1 LKAAEA
7 QKPPATIEASAGET
21 CAERV
26 VQAAAAL
33 AEEDY
38 TTALGLLLGD
48 ERVEA
53 AKDGQGNAMVV
64 GPTRD
69 PLYFEQPFSNR
80 LDQMID
86 HGQCEHTL
94 FRQFDSCIHAFMM
107 DWLWR

>member
-1 LKAAEA
+1 MEAAEA

-26 VQAAAAL
+26 AQAAAAL

-53 AKDGQGNAMVV
+53 AKDGKGNAMVV
-64 GPTRD
+64 SS
-69 PLYFEQPFSNR
+69 QA
-80 LDQMID
+80 I
-86 HGQCEHTL
+86 H
-94 FRQFDSCIHAFMM
+94 CISSS
-107 DWLWR
+107 LSLTGTK